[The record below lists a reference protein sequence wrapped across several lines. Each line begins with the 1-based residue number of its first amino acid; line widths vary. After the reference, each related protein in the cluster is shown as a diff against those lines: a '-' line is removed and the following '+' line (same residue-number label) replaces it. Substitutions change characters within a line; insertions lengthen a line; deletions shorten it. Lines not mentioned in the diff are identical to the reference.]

1 MHQPSILHRA
11 WAEIDLSALENNVR
25 CIQEI
30 LPEHTDFMAVVK
42 ADAYGHG
49 DAVICTALHKMGI
62 RWFAVSNLEEALSVR
77 QYCPDSEIFILGYT
91 PP

>member
-42 ADAYGHG
+42 ADAYGHRLVLPI
-49 DAVICTALHKMGI
+49 VIQKTFL
-62 RWFAVSNLEEALSVR
+62 
-77 QYCPDSEIFILGYT
+77 T
-91 PP
+91 

>member
-42 ADAYGHG
+42 TTTLTFGL
-49 DAVICTALHKMGI
+49 I
-62 RWFAVSNLEEALSVR
+62 VR
-77 QYCPDSEIFILGYT
+77 SFVP
-91 PP
+91 

>member
-30 LPEHTDFMAVVK
+30 LPEHIIEITIEK
-42 ADAYGHG
+42 
-49 DAVICTALHKMGI
+49 
-62 RWFAVSNLEEALSVR
+62 NLEKGFDYRKITVTGLPE
-77 QYCPDSEIFILGYT
+77 
-91 PP
+91 

>member
-49 DAVICTALHKMGI
+49 
-62 RWFAVSNLEEALSVR
+62 LSL
-77 QYCPDSEIFILGYT
+77 IHI
-91 PP
+91 

>member
-42 ADAYGHG
+42 ADAYGMEMQSS
-49 DAVICTALHKMGI
+49 ALPCT
-62 RWFAVSNLEEALSVR
+62 RWAFAGLPFPISKKPSLFGSTAQTVKSLS
-77 QYCPDSEIFILGYT
+77 
-91 PP
+91 

>member
-42 ADAYGHG
+42 ADA
-49 DAVICTALHKMGI
+49 
-62 RWFAVSNLEEALSVR
+62 
-77 QYCPDSEIFILGYT
+77 
-91 PP
+91 

>member
-1 MHQPSILHRA
+1 MKQSSVLHRA
-11 WAEIDLSALENNVR
+11 WAEIDLSALEHNVR

-49 DAVICTALHKMGI
+49 DAVSYTHLTLPTIC
-62 RWFAVSNLEEALSVR
+62 SV
-77 QYCPDSEIFILGYT
+77 
-91 PP
+91 

>member
-62 RWFAVSNLEEALSVR
+62 RWFAVSNAISVFDN
-77 QYCPDSEIFILGYT
+77 PSSTIGTNNGHAFE
-91 PP
+91 